1 MSKTITVV
9 VHADGR
15 IEANLAGYQGTECEK
30 DALLRDIQAMLVPGT
45 VKEVKKPEY
54 YQQQGQKAQQK
65 G

>member
-15 IEANLAGYQGTECEK
+15 IEANLVGYKGTECEK
-30 DALLRDIQAMLVPGT
+30 DALLQEIQAMLAPGT
-45 VKEVKKPEY
+45 VQERKYPEY
-54 YQQQGQKAQQK
+54 YQRQGQQQQQK

>member
-15 IEANLAGYQGTECEK
+15 IEANLVGYKGTECEK
-30 DALLRDIQAMLVPGT
+30 DALLAEIQAMLAPGS
-45 VKEVKKPEY
+45 VVERKHPEY
-54 YQQQGQKAQQK
+54 YQRQRQQAQQK